1 MVIAS
6 VLRFHAIMIER
17 NVLKQLWF
25 WENSKART
33 SNSNVI
39 SFIIYDLS
47 LKFHSENVV
56 MYDFII

>member
-1 MVIAS
+1 MVIVS

-25 WENSKART
+25 WENSKTRT

-39 SFIIYDLS
+39 VFIIYDLS
-47 LKFHSENVV
+47 LKFHNENVLI
-56 MYDFII
+56 YDFIM

>member
-6 VLRFHAIMIER
+6 VLHFHAIMIER

-39 SFIIYDLS
+39 DVIIYGLS
-47 LKFHSENVV
+47 LKFHNENVV
-56 MYDFII
+56 IYDFIM